1 MLRREAS
8 RGKTETK
15 LKDRLH
21 GRANRRKRTS
31 ARWKEEKIAMKNGV
45 EIFKS
50 RSPFHW
56 FRRGRIAFYVFLV
69 GSRTSARKLS
79 IVDVTGQEKSRT
91 SYFTRIV
98 VTKRISCYAESQ
110 SSTLFDS
117 LRRLR
122 PRNVAQMRRSI
133 STIRKLRLIEKLQ
146 ATLDEPLRYAGVGD
160 FPRHFS
166 PVVVRDEGIRRRSRV
181 RGVSS

>member
-1 MLRREAS
+1 
-8 RGKTETK
+8 
-15 LKDRLH
+15 
-21 GRANRRKRTS
+21 
-31 ARWKEEKIAMKNGV
+31 MKNGV

-50 RSPFHW
+50 RSAFRW

-69 GSRTSARKLS
+69 GSRTSARKSS
-79 IVDVTGQEKSRT
+79 IVDVIGQEKSRS

-117 LRRLR
+117 SLRLR
-122 PRNVAQMRRSI
+122 PRNIAQMRRSI

-166 PVVVRDEGIRRRSRV
+166 PVVVRDEGIRRKNRV
-181 RGVSS
+181 RGVSSYVRSVRAFLRSA

>member
-1 MLRREAS
+1 
-8 RGKTETK
+8 
-15 LKDRLH
+15 
-21 GRANRRKRTS
+21 
-31 ARWKEEKIAMKNGV
+31 MKNGV

-50 RSPFHW
+50 RSAFRW

-69 GSRTSARKLS
+69 GSRTSARKSS
-79 IVDVTGQEKSRT
+79 IVDVIGQEKSRS

-117 LRRLR
+117 SLRLR
-122 PRNVAQMRRSI
+122 PRNIAQMRRSI

-166 PVVVRDEGIRRRSRV
+166 PVVVRDEGIRRKNRV
-181 RGVSS
+181 RGVPSYVRSVRAFLRSA

>member
-1 MLRREAS
+1 
-8 RGKTETK
+8 
-15 LKDRLH
+15 
-21 GRANRRKRTS
+21 
-31 ARWKEEKIAMKNGV
+31 MKNGV

-50 RSPFHW
+50 RSPFRW

-69 GSRTSARKLS
+69 GSRTSARKSS
-79 IVDVTGQEKSRT
+79 IVDVIGQEKWRT

-117 LRRLR
+117 LLRLR
-122 PRNVAQMRRSI
+122 PRNIAQMRRSI

-160 FPRHFS
+160 FPPHFS
-166 PVVVRDEGIRRRSRV
+166 PVVVRDEGIRRKSRV
-181 RGVSS
+181 RGVSSYVRSVRAFLRSA